1 MYKFPISHNP
11 LRKVSLIQSFKQ
23 NFFKI
28 PSDQYQFS
36 WFIHA
41 FENGFLEEILED
53 DVFFKIAV
61 LLIEPMLHTLDN
73 NTHNEKAFIEA
84 TITKMVNKPPDYW
97 EIRIFENAEL
107 IRMLLDM
114 NRKKWM
120 KLFLLHMKYYKIYEF
135 IDDEIAEVLFDSIVC
150 I

>member
-1 MYKFPISHNP
+1 MEFKEHEVITNKNYRIGDEISCVVYKFPISHNP

-84 TITKMVNKPPDYW
+84 TITKMVNKPPEQIIDQHQQGKGQNRYHQ
-97 EIRIFENAEL
+97 
-107 IRMLLDM
+107 LL
-114 NRKKWM
+114 
-120 KLFLLHMKYYKIYEF
+120 LAQIVQQAL
-135 IDDEIAEVLFDSIVC
+135 VVSI
-150 I
+150 